1 MVFVKV
7 YETDT
12 VVEFPASVT
21 LSDLKVTYTPSAA
34 RYRSPNNR
42 GIGVAVGTGVRVG
55 VGVGVGFRVAVGAGV
70 GDGIG
75 VGLEVGVGAGVG
87 IGVAAG
93 TGVVV
98 GARAVDSTTD

>member
-55 VGVGVGFRVAVGAGV
+55 VGVGFRVAVGAGV

>member
-42 GIGVAVGTGVRVG
+42 GIGVAFGTGVRVG

-75 VGLEVGVGAGVG
+75 VGLEVGAGVG